1 MSVSALSV
9 LTAWAEQKLVPPLPM
24 RKLSRTLNGAAGAE
38 AVTAMQQAAAENAR
52 TDLAILL
59 SHQIPGPPSPPLVIG
74 SSTGTVT
81 FTGPVLIR
89 PRVAAAPAWSPLRR

>member
-24 RKLSRTLNGAAGAE
+24 RKLSRTLSGAAGAE
-38 AVTAMQQAAAENAR
+38 AVTAMQQAAAANAK
-52 TDLAILL
+52 TDLPILL
-59 SHQIPGPPSPPLVIG
+59 SHQSPGPPSPPLVIG

-89 PRVAAAPAWSPLRR
+89 PSVASTLVWSL